1 MKSEAMM
8 ISTFISQIQVLD
20 CFCQK
25 APDENVKLAINWWAW
40 VNEGMCVSQLNDVDK
55 IS

>member
-1 MKSEAMM
+1 MKSESMM
-8 ISTFISQIQVLD
+8 ILTFISQIQVLE

-25 APDENVKLAINWWAW
+25 ASDENVKLAINRWAW
-40 VNEGMCVSQLNDVDK
+40 VNESMCASQLDDLDE

>member
-1 MKSEAMM
+1 M
-8 ISTFISQIQVLD
+8 IFTFVSQIQVLE

-25 APDENVKLAINWWAW
+25 APDENVKLAINRWAR
-40 VNEGMCVSQLNDVDK
+40 VNESTCVSQLIDLDK